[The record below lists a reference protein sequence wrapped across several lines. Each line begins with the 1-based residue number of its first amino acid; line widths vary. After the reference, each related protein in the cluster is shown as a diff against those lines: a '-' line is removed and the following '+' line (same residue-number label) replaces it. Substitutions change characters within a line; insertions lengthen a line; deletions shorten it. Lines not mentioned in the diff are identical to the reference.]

1 MSADRRPA
9 VRAYFDGAVR
19 EWDTERYL
27 DQTYVGRARHALRW
41 LRALGPG
48 RRVLDLGCGTGR
60 QTVEALRAGHR
71 VVSADF
77 SFQMARATRDRIRR
91 DTPGAAP
98 MVIVADAMHPPFRP
112 GAFDAVMAL
121 GVVGFVPDA
130 PAMLRESAALL
141 RPGGTLV
148 CDVGVPE
155 RRVLLNALGRAADRP
170 LRALRRAWR
179 ERIRGL
185 PPEPPPPVEGWYRA
199 HFTKHPPERIEALL
213 REAGLAPVA
222 RGGSGFGELRIGG
235 RALLP
240 WRVEQALA
248 AVLGR
253 LTGVRGGGWLAR
265 RALTY
270 VVCARRAPGAVPR
283 PASHPAPHPATD
295 PAPPPASNPLLR
307 AVHPRLE
314 PTDAPAL
321 GRQLRR

>member
-9 VRAYFDGAVR
+9 VRAYFDRAVQ

-77 SFQMARATRDRIRR
+77 SYEMARATRDRIRR
-91 DTPGAAP
+91 EAPAAAP
-98 MVIVADAMHPPFRP
+98 MVIVADAMHPPFRR

-141 RPGGTLV
+141 TPGGTLV

-155 RRVLLNALGRAADRP
+155 RRVLFNALGRAADRP
-170 LRALRRAWR
+170 LRALLRMWR
-179 ERIRGL
+179 ERIRGV
-185 PPEPPPPVEGWYRA
+185 PPEPPPRVEGWYRA
-199 HFTKHPPERIEALL
+199 HFTKHTPERMEALL
-213 REAGLAPVA
+213 RQVGLAPEA
-222 RGGSGFGELRIGG
+222 RAGSGFGELRIGG

-248 AVLGR
+248 AVLGG
-253 LTGVRGGGWLAR
+253 LTGLRGGGWLAR

-270 VVCARRAPGAVPR
+270 VVRARRV
-283 PASHPAPHPATD
+283 SHPAPDPTTD
-295 PAPPPASNPLLR
+295 LAPHPPAR